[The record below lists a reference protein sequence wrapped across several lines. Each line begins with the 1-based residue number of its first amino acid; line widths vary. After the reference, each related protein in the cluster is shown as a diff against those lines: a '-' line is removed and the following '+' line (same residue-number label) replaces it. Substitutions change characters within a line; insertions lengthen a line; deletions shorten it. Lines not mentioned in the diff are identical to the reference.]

1 MTSQQRSAG
10 GSGDDA
16 AAPLPSHLRSAV
28 EGRLRE
34 RRTQGLAVCT
44 FDADG
49 IRSTDAFGYA
59 DLTRSEPVTPGTI
72 FRVASVSK
80 LFTTMLVLR
89 LADAGVLDLE
99 APLNHYLPE
108 HLRIVDGE
116 GAPAGSTLAS
126 VLSHTSGLPVGVRGA
141 TPGNAVVSYVANQGR
156 VRNLA
161 EAIAGLSVVRP
172 VGAQVVYSN
181 PAFNVAGYVAAAA
194 MGTTFEAAVH
204 DQVLGPLAMTSAQF
218 APRDSGPGVATPYGS
233 IVPPAVGAGSAA
245 GLRLVATPMGG
256 LSTNVVELARFG
268 QMVLDGGRIDGE
280 QFLRT
285 ATLDAAT
292 TLRATNHPDLDAGY
306 GLGFRV
312 RTWHGRRIV
321 GHDGNMPGVATQMMI
336 APDDGVG
343 VAVLTNGYSL
353 SVPHEIA
360 AMALRHALGGT
371 ARTTATVDAHRRG
384 TDPRSGV
391 TRSTASKGCTASA
404 TRLPRGWSADS
415 TTQVCGSRSPTR
427 STVGYDSTATRV
439 RTARRGSC
447 PPGVRDGTGSLRGS
461 MTTPPRSSTNSP
473 TGRTC
478 GSVTPRTC
486 TAARPGAVERSVPG
500 RLSAADQRRSK
511 RSASITLANAAAKSS
526 ANLAPAS
533 SAA

>member
-1 MTSQQRSAG
+1 M
-10 GSGDDA
+10 
-16 AAPLPSHLRSAV
+16 
-28 EGRLRE
+28 
-34 RRTQGLAVCT
+34 CT

-161 EAIAGLSVVRP
+161 EAIAGLTVVRP

-218 APRDSGPGVATPYGS
+218 APRNSGPGVATPYGS

-245 GLRLVATPMGG
+245 ALRLVATPMGG

-360 AMALRHALGGT
+360 AMALRHALGVT
-371 ARTTATVDAHRRG
+371 ARTTATVDGTDAALTRAAASLGDRIQGVYRQRDASPPGLVGRLNDAGVRVTVTHEVDGRLRLDGNPGSDGPAWLLPAGRAGRYRVAAGVDDDTTAVVDEQPDGTHLWIGHTTHLHRR
-384 TDPRSGV
+384 P
-391 TRSTASKGCTASA
+391 
-404 TRLPRGWSADS
+404 
-415 TTQVCGSRSPTR
+415 SRE
-427 STVGYDSTATRV
+427 G
-439 RTARRGSC
+439 
-447 PPGVRDGTGSLRGS
+447 
-461 MTTPPRSSTNSP
+461 
-473 TGRTC
+473 
-478 GSVTPRTC
+478 
-486 TAARPGAVERSVPG
+486 
-500 RLSAADQRRSK
+500 
-511 RSASITLANAAAKSS
+511 
-526 ANLAPAS
+526 
-533 SAA
+533 